1 MERNANIPYVAIACG
16 GTGGHLF
23 PGIAVGDALMMMGAD
38 VALIVSEKEVDQHAV
53 KSARGMEVLAAPA
66 VASTASKISFARGLL
81 SSIQHS
87 RAFFKKRRPDAVLAM
102 GGFTS
107 AGPIVAGRLAGAP
120 VFLHE
125 ANSIPGRANRWLAP
139 LAREV
144 FVAFEGAAERLK
156 NRRVNTVGMPVRP
169 ELLGE
174 ADAGAARMALGLDP
188 DGDVLL
194 IMGGSQG
201 ASAIN
206 EAALASAAAL
216 AKARTGLQFIHLTG
230 TKDFESCKAAWAKT
244 GARAV
249 VFPFLTEMELALNA
263 ATVAIS
269 RAGASS
275 LAEFAALKLPAIL
288 VPYPAA
294 ADDHQLFNARA
305 FAGTGAARIILQR
318 DLCSEHLVAVVL
330 EMIEN
335 EARRER
341 IVAALAKWH
350 APDCARQIAAK
361 ILGEAAPGY
370 KAPETHFALAI

>member
-1 MERNANIPYVAIACG
+1 MQQNANIPYVAIACG

-53 KSARGMEVLAAPA
+53 KAARGMEVLAVPA
-66 VASTASKISFARGLL
+66 VASTASKISFARGLM
-81 SSIQHS
+81 SSTQQA
-87 RAFFKKRRPDAVLAM
+87 RAFFRKRRPDAVLAM

-144 FVAFEGAAERLK
+144 FVGFESAAARLK
-156 NRRVNTVGMPVRP
+156 CKRVSTVGMPVRP
-169 ELLGE
+169 ELLEE

-206 EAALASAAAL
+206 EAALASAGAL
-216 AKARTGLQFIHLTG
+216 AKARPGLQFIHLTG
-230 TKDFESCKAAWAKT
+230 TRDFETCKAAWAKT
-244 GARAV
+244 GARAA

-263 ATVAIS
+263 ASVAIS

-294 ADDHQLFNARA
+294 ADDHQLYNARA

-341 IVAALAKWH
+341 IVTALAKWH

-361 ILGEAAPGY
+361 ILAEAAPGY